1 MEQRERRGAEDEE
14 RRIKWRWNKKKSE
27 EGRSEGGRRRGPEQ
41 RGRTE
46 HQGPDCLTEVQG

>member
-14 RRIKWRWNKKKSE
+14 RRIKRRWNKKKSE